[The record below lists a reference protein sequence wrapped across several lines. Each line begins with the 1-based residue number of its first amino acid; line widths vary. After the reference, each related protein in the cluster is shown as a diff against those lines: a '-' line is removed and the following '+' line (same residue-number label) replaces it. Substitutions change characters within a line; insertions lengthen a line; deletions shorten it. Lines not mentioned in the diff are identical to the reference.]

1 MIIFESIKLALFS
14 IWANKVRSILT
25 MLGIIIGI
33 TSVVTLMAM
42 GEGVKQEVKKT
53 VNDIG
58 TNMIF
63 IFGGNVQIKQTDIQ
77 SQTSQANKQS
87 GLSMNSSS
95 FGNPANLISG
105 DILKYED
112 VDEIRK
118 IDGVEAVAPMSLVTG
133 TLKKDDYI
141 STSTIMGSESDLNKI
156 ATGFKISQGRIFNSD
171 DNEKNVIVIGDSTR
185 AQLFGDKTDVIGEKI
200 QLNNDEF
207 EIIGTLEKSTSG
219 GLFGDTFDSIAI
231 IPFTT
236 AKKMNDGKDKI
247 MRILAKSKDGYD
259 VKEVSKKIDENMLT
273 RHPKED
279 FSVITQDDALSM
291 YDTILNL
298 LTTFISAIAAISLVV
313 GGVGIMNIMLVSVT
327 ERTKE
332 IGLRKAVGATDWIIL
347 FQFLIESVMISLI
360 AGLISLGLVQI
371 IAQIVEKKVNIHPVI
386 TPYALILSISVCVI
400 VGLVFGLAPA
410 IRAARKNPIDA
421 LRYE

>member
-1 MIIFESIKLALFS
+1 MIIFESIKLALSS
-14 IWANKVRSILT
+14 IWTNKARSFLT

-33 TSVVTLMAM
+33 TSVVTLMAI

-63 IFGGNVQIKQTDIQ
+63 VFGGNIQIKQQDVQ
-77 SQTSQANKQS
+77 PKNNQQG
-87 GLSMNSSS
+87 GLSMSGGGM
-95 FGNPANLISG
+95 GNPASLISG
-105 DILKYED
+105 DILKYQD

-118 IDGVEAVAPMSLVTG
+118 IDGVEAVAPMSLVAG

-141 STSTIMGSESDLNKI
+141 STSTLVGSEPDLSKI
-156 ATGFKISQGRIFNSD
+156 ATGFKIGQGRIFNSD
-171 DNEKNVIVIGDSTR
+171 DYEKNIIVIGDATR

-200 QLNNDEF
+200 MLNNDEF
-207 EIIGTLEKSTSG
+207 EIVGVLAKSNSG
-219 GLFGDTFDSIAI
+219 SLFGETFDSISI
-231 IPFTT
+231 IPFST

-247 MRILAKSKDGYD
+247 LRILLKAKNGYD
-259 VKEVSKKIDENMLT
+259 VKEVSKQIDKNMLT

-279 FSVITQDDALSM
+279 FTVITQDDALSM

-298 LTTFISAIAAISLVV
+298 LTNFISAIAAISLVV

-327 ERTKE
+327 ERTRE
-332 IGLRKAVGATDWIIL
+332 IGLRKAVGATDWAIL
-347 FQFLIESVMISLI
+347 FQFLIESIMISLI

-371 IAQIVEKKVNIHPVI
+371 IAQIVEKKISIHPVI
-386 TPYALILSISVCVI
+386 TPYALILSISVCVL
-400 VGLVFGLAPA
+400 VGLIFGLAPA

>member
-118 IDGVEAVAPMSLVTG
+118 IDGVEAVAPMSLVAG

-185 AQLFGDKTDVIGEKI
+185 AQLFDDKTDVIGEKI